1 VSPQDDDKPAKGPKP
16 PKAEGQGKPEGGDKP
31 KGEKQARAEGGDKQA
46 KGGERPAKGG
56 KPEGGDAPKAA
67 KAPKADP
74 NRKPA
79 RIKESYVKDV
89 VPRLMKEREYPNVM
103 AVPRLKKVVVN
114 MGVGEATQN
123 IKVLDAAMDELGRIT
138 GQKPAMRRSRKSI
151 AAFKLRAGMPIAAT
165 VTLRGDRMY
174 EFCDRLFNVAL
185 PRVRDFRGVP
195 TNAFDGRGNYTLGL
209 KDQIIFPEVDY
220 AKVDK
225 LRGMNV
231 TFVTSARTD
240 EESKLLLQYLG
251 MPFRTGQE
259 AR

>member
-1 VSPQDDDKPAKGPKP
+1 VGEAKEIKMS
-16 PKAEGQGKPEGGDKP
+16 
-31 KGEKQARAEGGDKQA
+31 
-46 KGGERPAKGG
+46 
-56 KPEGGDAPKAA
+56 
-67 KAPKADP
+67 
-74 NRKPA
+74 A
-79 RIKESYVKDV
+79 RIKKAYTDQV
-89 VPRLMKEREYPNVM
+89 VPRLIKEREYPNVM
-103 AVPRLKKVVVN
+103 AVPRLQKVVVN

-123 IKVLDAAMDELGRIT
+123 IKLLDAAMDELSRIT

-151 AAFKLRAGMPIAAT
+151 AAFKLREGMPIAAT

-174 EFCDRLFNVAL
+174 EFLDRLFNVAL

-195 TNAFDGRGNYTLGL
+195 VNAFDGRGNYTLGL
-209 KDQIIFPEVDY
+209 KDQIIFPEIDY

-231 TFVTSARTD
+231 TFVTTARTD

-251 MPFRTGQE
+251 MPFRTQQE